1 MDGVDVVLL
10 ADAGF
15 EVNGLA
21 CMVEDKELVCKLKHG
36 DTEALRRLYE
46 KYKDDLLAVAISLL
60 GDSSQAEDILHDVFV
75 SFAEAVTEFQLYGSL
90 RGYLMRCMVNRVRD
104 RFRAKGKGPV
114 SLDRAG
120 LISANSAGPERS
132 AVDSEESQR
141 IARALGRLPF
151 EQEEVIVLHLQGGL
165 KFNEIAHIRDISIN
179 TAQSR
184 YRYGLDK
191 LRSLLNGEAGK

>member
-46 KYKDDLLAVAISLL
+46 KYKDDLLTVAASLL
-60 GDSSQAEDILHDVFV
+60 GDSSEAEDILHDVFV
-75 SFAEAVTEFQLYGSL
+75 SFAEAITEFQLYGSL

-104 RFRAKGKGPV
+104 RLRAKGRKK
-114 SLDRAG
+114 L
-120 LISANSAGPERS
+120 SA
-132 AVDSEESQR
+132 
-141 IARALGRLPF
+141 
-151 EQEEVIVLHLQGGL
+151 
-165 KFNEIAHIRDISIN
+165 
-179 TAQSR
+179 
-184 YRYGLDK
+184 
-191 LRSLLNGEAGK
+191 